1 MDKRSGVQKCYYRRA
16 LMSQCWLLC
25 PAPEEQRTIR
35 SAEAERIRHR
45 VVEANLTRVIGNEI
59 HAHSFWFLVLQV
71 YRGRQDLITKREH
84 RDPCFQ
90 TTGASEQVS
99 CHRFRRTDCDFVI
112 AKEIADRVSF

>member
-1 MDKRSGVQKCYYRRA
+1 MGGG
-16 LMSQCWLLC
+16 WLLC

-35 SAEAERIRHR
+35 PAEAERIRHR

-59 HAHSFWFLVLQV
+59 HARSFWFLILQV

-90 TTGASEQVS
+90 TAGAAQEVS
-99 CHRFRRTDCDFVI
+99 CHRLGRTYCDFVI
-112 AKEIADRVSF
+112 AKEIADGVGF